1 MPIGADC
8 TAREVCLFDNVLYT
22 IDNGFEIK
30 VGTLAFC
37 SLIWNFKIVL
47 ILIKEQ
53 WLVLLFMFIP
63 PVSVCV

>member
-8 TAREVCLFDNVLYT
+8 TASEVRLFDNVWYT
-22 IDNGFEIK
+22 IDNDFKMKVAALDFCSVIRSFEI
-30 VGTLAFC
+30 V
-37 SLIWNFKIVL
+37 I